1 MKKTILLAAARVC
14 ALSFV
19 TALSATSTMAATSV
33 PLKLHGQAWT
43 DYGRMM
49 HASDIGPDPLAN
61 PVYVDGTALQGMG
74 AQFSLDAELGPNWQA
89 GVGLGVL
96 QIAHATGTVGGSTGT
111 ANFLNTAMFRPY
123 LAQAFVTYFRGDR
136 AAPWLSL
143 TAGNFAYDYNG
154 DVNNLGLYLLR
165 GPVYPGLLSSGFQ
178 EFDTDSAKA
187 THTGFR
193 LHNALGAFSQD
204 LLLLQ
209 ERVVP
214 PTFDWSLAY
223 VAKYRLFDGLEVG
236 GGVNFYRVMPYRATL
251 ETPGRLPSGE
261 GASAQDGTP
270 NFTVDG
276 GDTTY
281 YTHQGTKLMAMFNL
295 DLKRWVNFPRAGAR
309 DLRLYGEAAV
319 LGVKDYGSYYDDV
332 TERIPVMLGFNVP
345 TYGIL
350 DLFSVEVE
358 WYGSPYRNDYYNIG
372 NPNAI
377 IAPWMFQNSL
387 TPLSSPVPV
396 QPGNYA
402 DSTADNWKWSVT
414 LEKTVA
420 RHVRFTA
427 QVANDHYRHPPL
439 VNSAAGIGTTGG
451 TAVLLTS
458 PSDWYF
464 MGRLGFFF

>member
-1 MKKTILLAAARVC
+1 MPISTFSLLTGTC
-14 ALSFV
+14 ALAVAAS
-19 TALSATSTMAATSV
+19 AATV
-33 PLKLHGQAWT
+33 PVRLHGEAWT
-43 DYGRMM
+43 DYGRMV
-49 HASDIGPDPLAN
+49 HATDLGPEPGAN

-74 AQFSLDAELGPNWQA
+74 TQFVLDAELGPDWQA
-89 GVGLGVL
+89 GIGLGVL
-96 QIAHATGTVGGSTGT
+96 QVAHSTGTVGGETSTP
-111 ANFLNTAMFRPY
+111 NFLNATMFRPY
-123 LAQAFVTYFRGDR
+123 LAQAYVTYFRGDR

-143 TAGNFAYDYNG
+143 TAGNFAYNYNA

-178 EFDTDSAKA
+178 EFDTDSTKA
-187 THTGFR
+187 THAGFR
-193 LHNALGAFSQD
+193 LHNTIGAFSHD
-204 LLLLQ
+204 ILLLQ

-236 GGVNFYRVMPYRATL
+236 GGVNFYRLIPYRATL
-251 ETPGRLPSGE
+251 ENPGRISTGE
-261 GASAQDGTP
+261 GAFAQDGTP
-270 NFTVDG
+270 NFAVGAG

-281 YTHQGTKLMAMFNL
+281 PYTHQGTKVMAMFSL
-295 DLKRWVNFPRAGAR
+295 DLKRWAKLPRASGR
-309 DLRLYGEAAV
+309 DLRFYGEAAI
-319 LGVKDYGSYYDDV
+319 LGVKNHGTYYDDI
-332 TERIPVMLGFNVP
+332 TERIPVMLGFNLP
-345 TYGIL
+345 TFGIL
-350 DLFSVEVE
+350 DMLSVEGE

-372 NPNAI
+372 NPGAI
-377 IAPWMFQNSL
+377 VAPWMFQNGL

-414 LEKTVA
+414 LQKTVA

-427 QVANDHYRHPPL
+427 QVANDHYRQAPL